1 MSSSP
6 DAFRA
11 VMRRW
16 PSGVTV
22 ITVPSP
28 EGPHGMTASA
38 FTSVSIDPPLIL
50 VVVDARW
57 RSHALIHEAGVF
69 CVNLLAED
77 QSEWSDRFAGR
88 RPELDD
94 RFEGLA
100 LSRAETGAPCLDD
113 ARGWLDCRLE
123 AAHAAALAGGGGEP
137 PFVAETPY
145 AVMLKHLKDPVPPVR
160 ELNPSLPA
168 HVETV
173 LARAGTRSPRTRL
186 RRSCGR
192 GASRGRPYAA
202 ASGPQHTAGRVLGRP
217 PAP

>member
-123 AAHAAALAGGGGEP
+123 AAHAAGDHTI
-137 PFVAETPY
+137 FV
-145 AVMLKHLKDPVPPVR
+145 
-160 ELNPSLPA
+160 
-168 HVETV
+168 
-173 LARAGTRSPRTRL
+173 
-186 RRSCGR
+186 
-192 GASRGRPYAA
+192 
-202 ASGPQHTAGRVLGRP
+202 GRVLATHVSARPTGPLVYHDGAYGRLDDE
-217 PAP
+217 APR